1 MLHSIGD
8 PPALVLRDQALSA
21 ILRKRMKFSKFGRIA
36 LVSVVSLG
44 LGFGVTAC
52 GPSNTIDFLY
62 VTGSKQNPGQ
72 ISVYKVD
79 SEAGA
84 LHQIPDSPYGSGGRN
99 PVADVTSPNGKN
111 LYVINH
117 DDNTIVEFAIGTDG
131 KLYPQQTCN
140 LPGSYPTQLAV
151 NQAGT
156 YLYVVETYQPNFSTS
171 IPGPG
176 ALVVFPINANGQ
188 LGATSSLC
196 QPVSNGTSTFFPL
209 GNNPVAANVLASGSF
224 VYAVNETDRTIS
236 AFQVGSDGALS
247 SIGLFPV
254 GLAPNAIASDPTGKF
269 LYVTDGGSN
278 QMYGFQVQTGG
289 SLVMMPTPFKTDNL
303 PDAVTVDPRGLYVYV
318 ANYNGNDVNA
328 YTIDPSTGNA
338 TPVSGSTTYAVGTG
352 PICILVE
359 PSEGRYIYT
368 ANFLANT
375 VSGLAMNIATGGL
388 SAVQNTPFGAA
399 QQPTCSAAITHGKHT
414 IAAP

>member
-1 MLHSIGD
+1 
-8 PPALVLRDQALSA
+8 
-21 ILRKRMKFSKFGRIA
+21 MKLSKFGRIA
-36 LVSVVSLG
+36 LASVVSLG
-44 LGFGVTAC
+44 LGFGATAC

-62 VTGSKQNPGQ
+62 VTASKQNPGQ

-79 SEAGA
+79 SEAGV
-84 LHQIPDSPYGSGGRN
+84 LYQIADSPYPSGGRN
-99 PVADVTSPNGKN
+99 PVADVASANGKN

-140 LPGSYPTQLAV
+140 MPGSYPTQLAI

-156 YLYVVETYQPNFSTS
+156 YLYVVETYQPNFSAN

-188 LGATSSLC
+188 LGAIGSLC
-196 QPVSNGTSTFFPL
+196 QPVPDGTNAYFPL
-209 GNNPVAANVLASGSF
+209 GNNPVAVNVLASGSF
-224 VYAVNETDRTIS
+224 VYAVNESDATIS
-236 AFQVGSDGALS
+236 ALQVGSNGVLS
-247 SIGLFPV
+247 SIGLFKV
-254 GLAPNAIASDPTGKF
+254 GTAPNAITSDPAGKF
-269 LYVTDGGSN
+269 LYVTDGASN
-278 QMYGFQVQTGG
+278 QMYGFQVQSGG
-289 SLVMMPTPFKTDNL
+289 SLVMMPAPFNTDNL
-303 PDAVTVDPRGLYVYV
+303 PDAVAVDPRGIYVYV

-328 YTIDPSTGNA
+328 YTIDPSTGSA

-352 PICILVE
+352 PLCILIE
-359 PSEGRYIYT
+359 PSEGRYLYT

-375 VSGLAMNIATGGL
+375 VSGLSLNPATGGL

-414 IAAP
+414 VAAP

>member
-1 MLHSIGD
+1 MLH
-8 PPALVLRDQALSA
+8 
-21 ILRKRMKFSKFGRIA
+21 SKFGRIA
-36 LVSVVSLG
+36 LVSVISLG

-52 GPSNTIDFLY
+52 APSNTIDFLY

-72 ISVYKVD
+72 ISVFKVD
-79 SEAGA
+79 SEAGV

-99 PVADVTSPNGKN
+99 PVADVASANGKN

-117 DDNTIVEFAIGTDG
+117 DDNTMVEFAIGTDG

-140 LPGSYPTQLAV
+140 MPGNYPIQLAI
-151 NQAGT
+151 NAAGT

-176 ALVVFPINANGQ
+176 ALVVLPLNANGQ
-188 LGATSSLC
+188 VPTSGGQC
-196 QPVSNGTSTFFPL
+196 ETVPNGTSTFFPL
-209 GNNPVAANVLASGSF
+209 GNNPVAVNVLVSGSF
-224 VYAVNETDRTIS
+224 VYAVNETDHTIS
-236 AFQVGSDGALS
+236 AFQVASDGVLS

-254 GLAPNAIASDPTGKF
+254 GTAPNAIASAPTGKF

-278 QMYGFQVQTGG
+278 QMYGFQVQSGG
-289 SLVMMPTPFKTDNL
+289 SLVMMPTPFRTDNL
-303 PDAVTVDPRGLYVYV
+303 PDAVAVDPRGIYVYV
-318 ANYNGNDVNA
+318 ANYNGNNVNA
-328 YTIDPSTGNA
+328 FTIDPSTGNA
-338 TPVSGSTTYAVGTG
+338 TPVSGTTTYAVGTG
-352 PICILVE
+352 PLCILIE

-368 ANFLANT
+368 ANFLGNT
-375 VSGLAMNIATGGL
+375 VSGLALNPATGGL

-414 IAAP
+414 VAAP

>member
-8 PPALVLRDQALSA
+8 PPALVPRDQALSA
-21 ILRKRMKFSKFGRIA
+21 ILRKRMKLSKFGRIA
-36 LVSVVSLG
+36 LLSLASLG
-44 LGFGVTAC
+44 VGFGVTAC

-72 ISVYKVD
+72 ISVFKVD
-79 SEAGA
+79 SEAGN

-140 LPGSYPTQLAV
+140 LPGSFPMQLAV
-151 NQAGT
+151 NPAGT

-176 ALVVFPINANGQ
+176 ALVVFPLNANGQ

-209 GNNPVAANVLASGSF
+209 GNNPVAANVLANGNF
-224 VYAVNETDRTIS
+224 VYAVNQNDRTIA
-236 AFQVGSDGALS
+236 AFQVGSDG
-247 SIGLFPV
+247 
-254 GLAPNAIASDPTGKF
+254 
-269 LYVTDGGSN
+269 
-278 QMYGFQVQTGG
+278 
-289 SLVMMPTPFKTDNL
+289 SLT
-303 PDAVTVDPRGLYVYV
+303 
-318 ANYNGNDVNA
+318 
-328 YTIDPSTGNA
+328 
-338 TPVSGSTTYAVGTG
+338 
-352 PICILVE
+352 
-359 PSEGRYIYT
+359 
-368 ANFLANT
+368 
-375 VSGLAMNIATGGL
+375 
-388 SAVQNTPFGAA
+388 
-399 QQPTCSAAITHGKHT
+399 
-414 IAAP
+414 

>member
-1 MLHSIGD
+1 MLH
-8 PPALVLRDQALSA
+8 
-21 ILRKRMKFSKFGRIA
+21 SKFGRIA
-36 LVSVVSLG
+36 LMSVVSVG

-62 VTGSKQNPGQ
+62 VTASKQNPGQ

-79 SEAGA
+79 SEAGI
-84 LHQIPDSPYGSGGRN
+84 LYQITDSPYGSGGRN
-99 PVADVTSPNGKN
+99 PVADASSPNGKN

-140 LPGSYPTQLAV
+140 LPGSYPVQLTV
-151 NQAGT
+151 NQAST

-196 QPVSNGTSTFFPL
+196 QPVSNGTSAFFPL
-209 GNNPVAANVLASGSF
+209 GNNPVAVNVLGSGNF
-224 VYAVNETDRTIS
+224 VYAVNETDHTIS
-236 AFQVGSDGALS
+236 AFQVGSDGVLS

-254 GLAPNAIASDPTGKF
+254 GTAPNAIASDPTGKF
-269 LYVTDGGSN
+269 LYVTDGVSN
-278 QMYGFQVQTGG
+278 QMYGFQVQSGG
-289 SLVMMPTPFKTDNL
+289 SLVMMPTPLQTDNL
-303 PDAVTVDPRGLYVYV
+303 PDAVAVDPRGIYVYV

-328 YTIDPSTGNA
+328 YTIDQSTGNA
-338 TPVSGSTTYAVGTG
+338 TPVTTYAVGTG
-352 PICILVE
+352 PLCLLIE

-368 ANFLANT
+368 ANFLSNT
-375 VSGLAMNIATGGL
+375 VSGLALNPATGGL

>member
-1 MLHSIGD
+1 MK
-8 PPALVLRDQALSA
+8 LS
-21 ILRKRMKFSKFGRIA
+21 KPGRIA
-36 LVSVVSLG
+36 LASVVSLG
-44 LGFGVTAC
+44 LGFGATAC

-62 VTGSKQNPGQ
+62 VTASKQNPGQ

-79 SEAGA
+79 SEAGI
-84 LHQIPDSPYGSGGRN
+84 LYQITDSPYSSGGRN
-99 PVADVTSPNGKN
+99 PVADVASPNGKN

-140 LPGSYPTQLAV
+140 LPGSYPVQLTV
-151 NQAGT
+151 NTAGT

-196 QPVSNGTSTFFPL
+196 QPVPNGTNAFFAL
-209 GNNPVAANVLASGSF
+209 GTNPVSVNVLPNGNF
-224 VYAVNETDRTIS
+224 VYAVNEGDSSIA
-236 AFQVGSDGALS
+236 AFQVGSDGVLG
-247 SIGLFPV
+247 SIGLFNV
-254 GLAPNAIASDPTGKF
+254 GTAPNAVASDPAGKF

-278 QMYGFQVQTGG
+278 QMYGFLVQPSG
-289 SLVMMPTPFKTDNL
+289 SLVMMAKPFKTDNL
-303 PDAVTVDPRGLYVYV
+303 PNAVAVDPRGIYVYV
-318 ANYNGNDVNA
+318 ANFNANDVSA
-328 YTIDPSTGNA
+328 YSIDQSTGNA
-338 TPVSGSTTYAVGTG
+338 TPLAGSSIYAVGNG
-352 PICILVE
+352 PLCLLVE

-368 ANFLANT
+368 ANFLGNT
-375 VSGLAMNIATGGL
+375 VSGLALNPATGGL

-399 QQPTCSAAITHGKHT
+399 LQPTCSAAITHGNHT
-414 IAAP
+414 VSQP

>member
-1 MLHSIGD
+1 MK
-8 PPALVLRDQALSA
+8 LS
-21 ILRKRMKFSKFGRIA
+21 RSGRIA
-36 LVSVVSLG
+36 LASVVSLG
-44 LGFGVTAC
+44 LGFGATAC

-62 VTGSKQNPGQ
+62 VTASKQNPGQ

-79 SEAGA
+79 SEAGI
-84 LHQIPDSPYGSGGRN
+84 LFQITDSPYSSGGRN
-99 PVADVTSPNGKN
+99 PVADVASPNGKN

-140 LPGSYPTQLAV
+140 LPGSYPSQLTV

-188 LGATSSLC
+188 LGATGSLC
-196 QPVSNGTSTFFPL
+196 QPVPNGTNAFFAL
-209 GNNPVAANVLASGSF
+209 GNNPLSVNVLANGNF
-224 VYAVNETDRTIS
+224 VYAVNESDATIA
-236 AFQVGSDGALS
+236 AFQVGSDGVLS
-247 SIGLFPV
+247 SIGLFNV
-254 GLAPNAIASDPTGKF
+254 GTNPNAVTSDPSGKF
-269 LYVTDGGSN
+269 LYVTDGATN
-278 QMYGFQVQTGG
+278 QMYGFLVQSNG
-289 SLVMMPTPFKTDNL
+289 SLVMMAKPFKTDNL
-303 PDAVTVDPRGLYVYV
+303 PNAVAVDPRGIYVYV
-318 ANYNGNDVNA
+318 ANFNANDVSA
-328 YTIDPSTGNA
+328 YSIDQSTGNA
-338 TPVSGSTTYAVGTG
+338 TPLGSSIYAVGNG
-352 PICILVE
+352 PTCLLVE

-368 ANFLANT
+368 ANFLGNT
-375 VSGLAMNIATGGL
+375 VSGLALNPATGGL

-414 IAAP
+414 VSQP